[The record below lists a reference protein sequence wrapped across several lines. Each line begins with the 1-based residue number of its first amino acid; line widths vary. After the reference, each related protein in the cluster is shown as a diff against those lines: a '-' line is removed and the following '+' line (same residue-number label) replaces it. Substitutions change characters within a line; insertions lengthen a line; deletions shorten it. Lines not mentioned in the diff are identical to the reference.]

1 MTADPICLKTA
12 VSQRITANSP
22 HVPRP
27 TPRTSFPEWT
37 RMSIF
42 RRIASHTVRSS
53 FTCALLTTLAIGPV
67 LAADVSDDYAYRWPL
82 KTEGNNVAWQ
92 FELTPEIYAALRD
105 PQLRDFEVFNAEG
118 RSVPVAPLRNL
129 GQTVSQMQWMQ
140 WTVVPTFELPHDA
153 AQVAGDVSLRL
164 ERDSAGQVRAIEAKV
179 QGATQ
184 TVDGTAGQTAGQTNG
199 QPATPS
205 AIDYVIDASGLR
217 RESQTVSF
225 DRMELE
231 WSIGDRDVRT
241 RFAVDASDDL
251 ENWQTL
257 VGSAAVMSLRQ
268 QGATLTRRAI
278 DFPSTSLPYLRLR
291 QLDGDAL
298 PSLRVKL
305 RRNDP
310 SNPTY
315 SGFVTRVAEAQYAD
329 SEEDGRG
336 GRWYRYRL
344 PATLPAIQLGVALAA
359 ENTAADVEFAALIGE
374 EWVPM
379 GSQTVFRLRQGEL
392 KSDNEDFSL
401 GTATVAREWRM
412 RTVAPLETP
421 PQLRITYLPD
431 RFVFLAQGKGPY
443 TLAAGS
449 RGAKRTSLPVEQAL
463 APMRKH
469 FGADW
474 QPPVAALGARAV
486 AGGDAAYD
494 EPKTPPNW
502 RGWLLWGL
510 LIGGALIVAGFAMSL
525 IRQKPAVGGE

>member
-1 MTADPICLKTA
+1 MTADPNYLKTA
-12 VSQRITANSP
+12 VSQRVTANFP

-27 TPRTSFPEWT
+27 APRSPFPEWT

-42 RRIASHTVRSS
+42 RRIVSHTVRSS
-53 FTCALLTTLAIGPV
+53 FACALLTTLAIGPV
-67 LAADVSDDYAYRWPL
+67 LAADASDDYAYRWPL

-92 FELTPEIYAALRD
+92 FELTPEIYATLRD

-118 RSVPVAPLRNL
+118 RSVPVAPLRDLN
-129 GQTVSQMQWMQ
+129 QTMSQMQWMQ
-140 WTVVPTFELPHDA
+140 WSAVPTFELPHDA
-153 AQVAGDVSLRL
+153 TQVAGDVSVRL
-164 ERDSAGQVRAIEAKV
+164 ERDSAGQVRVIEANV

-184 TVDGTAGQTAGQTNG
+184 NADGPTTSP
-199 QPATPS
+199 PAPS

-217 RESQTVSF
+217 RESQTVTF
-225 DRMELE
+225 DRLELE
-231 WSIGDRDVRT
+231 WSMGDRDLRT

-251 ENWQTL
+251 EHWQTL
-257 VGSAAVMSLRQ
+257 VDSAAVMSLRQ
-268 QGATLTRRAI
+268 QGATLTRRTI

-298 PSLRVKL
+298 PSLRAKL

-310 SNPTY
+310 ANPTY
-315 SGFVTRVAEAQYAD
+315 SDFVTRTAEAEFVD
-329 SEEDGRG
+329 SEDADRG

-344 PATLPAIQLGVALAA
+344 PASLPAIQAGVELAT
-359 ENTAADVEFAALIGE
+359 ENATADVEFEALVGE
-374 EWVPM
+374 EWRLV
-379 GSQTVFRLRQGEL
+379 GNQSVFRLRQGEL
-392 KSDNEDFSL
+392 KIQNEELQL
-401 GTATVAREWRM
+401 GSATVAREWRL

-421 PQLRITYLPD
+421 PQLRVTYLPD

-502 RGWLLWGL
+502 RGWLLWVL

>member
-1 MTADPICLKTA
+1 
-12 VSQRITANSP
+12 
-22 HVPRP
+22 
-27 TPRTSFPEWT
+27 
-37 RMSIF
+37 MSIL

-53 FTCALLTTLAIGPV
+53 FACAFLATLAIGPV
-67 LAADVSDDYAYRWPL
+67 LAADATDDYAYRWPL
-82 KTEGNNVAWQ
+82 KTEGSNVAWQ

-129 GQTVSQMQWMQ
+129 DQTMSQMQWIQ
-140 WTVVPTFELPHDA
+140 WSVVPAFELPHDA
-153 AQVAGDVSLRL
+153 AQAVGDVSVRL
-164 ERDSAGQVRAIEAKV
+164 ERDSAGQVRLIEANV

-184 TVDGTAGQTAGQTNG
+184 VAGQATN
-199 QPATPS
+199 QPAPPS

-225 DRMELE
+225 DRLDLQ
-231 WSIGDRDVRT
+231 WQTGDRDLRT
-241 RFAVDASDDL
+241 RYAVDASDDL
-251 ENWQTL
+251 EHWQTL
-257 VGSAAVMSLRQ
+257 VDSAAVMSLRQ
-268 QGATLTRRAI
+268 QGATLTRRTIAL
-278 DFPSTSLPYLRLR
+278 PSTSQPYLRLR

-298 PSLRVKL
+298 PQLQVKI
-305 RRNDP
+305 RRHDP
-310 SNPTY
+310 VNPTY
-315 SGFVTRVAEAQYAD
+315 SSFVTRVAEAEFVGSEDAD
-329 SEEDGRG
+329 RG

-344 PATLPAIQLGVALAA
+344 PASLPAIQLDVALAA
-359 ENTAADVEFAALIGE
+359 ENATADVEFEALIGE
-374 EWVPM
+374 EWRLV
-379 GSQTVFRLRQGEL
+379 GNQSVFRLRQGEL
-392 KSDNEDFSL
+392 KIDNDDFPL
-401 GTATVAREWRM
+401 GSATIAREWRL
-412 RTVAPLETP
+412 RTVAPLDPP
-421 PQLRITYLPD
+421 PQLRVTYLPD

-463 APMRKH
+463 APMRKL
-469 FGADW
+469 FGAEW

-502 RGWLLWGL
+502 RGWLLWAL